1 VAALLRPDGSL
12 YPDRQVSLFEV
23 FCKSFPVLQIAC
35 VLNVGLDEGFVC
47 SLAFSCVFDQGPG
60 VRLGKQG
67 LLMMVVYLAG
77 GFNCDSI

>member
-1 VAALLRPDGSL
+1 MAALLRPDGSL
-12 YPDRQVSLFEV
+12 YPDWQVSLFEV

-35 VLNVGLDEGFVC
+35 VLNVGLDEGFAC
-47 SLAFSCVFDQGPG
+47 SLGFSCDQGPG
-60 VRLGKQG
+60 VRLEKQG